1 MRTDFMASAKQIAWR
16 EKFAK
21 MAKSGK
27 FKKSKKSSNLDKA
40 HAQKIIKMNIDQKE
54 QLWRRW
60 KEERN
65 NNRIAFEKWFKTWQA
80 MFKRGV

>member
-1 MRTDFMASAKQIAWR
+1 MASAKQIKAR
-16 EKFAK
+16 KAFVKKYAK
-21 MAKSGK
+21 KGK
-27 FKKSKKSSNLDKA
+27 KKIGAESKKSSNLDKA

-80 MFKRGV
+80 MFKRGL